1 MGQGEAA
8 LRASYNG
15 AMSPEEVSRRIQAAL
30 PGAVARVHSEDNV
43 HFSAIV
49 IAAQFSGLRTL
60 ERHQLV
66 YRALGHAVGGEIH
79 ALSLD
84 TLTPA
89 EWADRGG
96 A

>member
-1 MGQGEAA
+1 
-8 LRASYNG
+8 
-15 AMSPEEVSRRIQAAL
+15 MSPDEVSRRIQAEL

-43 HFSAIV
+43 HFSALV
-49 IAAQFSGLRTL
+49 IADQFAGLRTL

-66 YRALGHAVGGEIH
+66 YRTLGSAVGGEIH
-79 ALSLD
+79 ALSLE
-84 TLTPA
+84 TLTSA